1 MRPHLLRPAAATSL
15 VLVAAAAC
23 AAGCAPDEDAPHAG
37 PAAGAATSAVTS
49 SSSPPPPPS
58 PLPPVVPVTP
68 PSAPATA
75 TTTAPISLHSP
86 YVASATWADTDLGS
100 TLRVAPTPD
109 GRATQ
114 GPDDAAT
121 AWGEVLAL
129 APDADAPGMWE
140 QFACHWTWARL
151 VEPDKPTWNLEPW
164 RPVVDEGT
172 MVGERCNP
180 GGPEV

>member
-1 MRPHLLRPAAATSL
+1 MRPHLLRPASATPL

-23 AAGCAPDEDAPHAG
+23 AAGCAPDVDAPDAG
-37 PAAGAATSAVTS
+37 PAAGAATSAVT

-68 PSAPATA
+68 PSVPATA
-75 TTTAPISLHSP
+75 TTTAPISLNGP
-86 YVASATWADTDLGS
+86 YVASATWSDTDLGS
-100 TLRVAPTPD
+100 TLRVAPTPG